1 MRRYLWAFVACLGC
15 CVFAI
20 GGFAVGA
27 YMQFLQ
33 TVTAT
38 QAIFAQ
44 DIAIAQFLTRDEGS
58 QLLEW
63 MRADARL
70 QYGFLTEFER
80 ARTAPLPVRL
90 TTVAQMTWNLR
101 WMTRDA
107 LRSSDRLQAMMRE
120 CECGLSPPGTQNR
133 VDTSTDSASH
143 KSQSQR

>member
-44 DIAIAQFLTRDEGS
+44 DIAVAQFLTRDEGS

-70 QYGFLTEFER
+70 QYGFLTGSRWYDR
-80 ARTAPLPVRL
+80 AEAPVRFWL
-90 TTVAQMTWNLR
+90 VVTLNIGVGIALLWAAFHLPANNR
-101 WMTRDA
+101 WR
-107 LRSSDRLQAMMRE
+107 
-120 CECGLSPPGTQNR
+120 
-133 VDTSTDSASH
+133 
-143 KSQSQR
+143 